1 VRLLDIDVEER
12 AGWTV
17 IAVTGQLDVA
27 TAPELRQVL
36 KEAQYDDHQ
45 HLIVDLAGL
54 EFLDSFGLGV
64 LVGGLRRAR
73 MRGGRFVLAGPSA
86 RIREVLQI
94 TELDRTFQLTA
105 DVAAVLAGHGPEE

>member
-1 VRLLDIDVEER
+1 MQLLDIDVEER

-17 IAVTGQLDVA
+17 IAVSGQLDVA
-27 TAPELRQVL
+27 TAPEMRQVL
-36 KEAQYDDHQ
+36 KEAQYDDQQ

-73 MRGGRFVLAGPSA
+73 MHGGRFVL
-86 RIREVLQI
+86 
-94 TELDRTFQLTA
+94 
-105 DVAAVLAGHGPEE
+105 GPEQEDPRGVRDHRVGSNLPTGR